1 MKEEELYTI
10 AEIAMATGKKKGTLN
25 SRRRR
30 LNISSN
36 SMGYTLQEVKAI
48 IKKPAQKRR
57 ASKQQ
62 AAKLRAQL
70 LNDGAI

>member
-10 AEIAMATGKKKGTLN
+10 AEIAMATGKKRDTLN

-30 LNISSN
+30 LNIPPNHS
-36 SMGYTLQEVKAI
+36 GYTLQEVKAMI
-48 IKKPAQKRR
+48 KPAQIRR
-57 ASKQQ
+57 ASKQK